1 MSNCRE
7 NTLGIFNTQNRDKK
21 RRNALKCSVQV
32 DSLGS
37 ECLNNLENSRNLY
50 KYKGFLK
57 IPPLE
62 FVDYVLTITKYSTDS
77 IKMKALFQSKVECKK
92 LEFSDT
98 KCFKMQQEHIMLP
111 KSSSEQ

>member
-50 KYKGFLK
+50 KYKGF
-57 IPPLE
+57 
-62 FVDYVLTITKYSTDS
+62 VDDVLTITNPTQ
-77 IKMKALFQSKVECKK
+77 IL
-92 LEFSDT
+92 LR
-98 KCFKMQQEHIMLP
+98 
-111 KSSSEQ
+111 

>member
-21 RRNALKCSVQV
+21 RRNALKCSV

-37 ECLNNLENSRNLY
+37 ECLNNFENSRNLY
-50 KYKGFLK
+50 KYKSFLN
-57 IPPLE
+57 IPQLE
-62 FVDYVLTITKYSTDS
+62 FLDDVLTITKCSTDS

-98 KCFKMQQEHIMLP
+98 KCFKMQQEHIVLP